1 MVEEEGTAEE
11 KDFDFAYGQMTTK
24 VKILNDYLE
33 GKTWLAGDKMT
44 VADIRLTL
52 VQLSLQT
59 AVLTQNQRDSLPHLS
74 KHFNMVC

>member
-59 AVLTQNQRDSLPHLS
+59 AVMNQNLRDSLPHLS

>member
-59 AVLTQNQRDSLPHLS
+59 AVMNQNLRDSLPYLS